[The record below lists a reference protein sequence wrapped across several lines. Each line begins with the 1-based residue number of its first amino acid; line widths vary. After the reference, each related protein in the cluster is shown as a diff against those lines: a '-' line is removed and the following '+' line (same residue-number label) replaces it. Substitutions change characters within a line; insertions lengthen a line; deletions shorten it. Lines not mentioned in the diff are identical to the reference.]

1 MKPLMKQDNHSFML
15 AKSYS
20 QLLSIYSLFTTSGGI
35 DSILRSTAIK
45 ALFLQTK
52 MAILL
57 VLLQRRFFNE
67 RNMLS
72 LLGEDFIA
80 NLITLI
86 DYLITNCLQWPRSQY
101 NANPS
106 QI

>member
-35 DSILRSTAIK
+35 DSILRSTPKK

-86 DYLITNCLQWPRSQY
+86 DYLITNCL
-101 NANPS
+101 
-106 QI
+106 